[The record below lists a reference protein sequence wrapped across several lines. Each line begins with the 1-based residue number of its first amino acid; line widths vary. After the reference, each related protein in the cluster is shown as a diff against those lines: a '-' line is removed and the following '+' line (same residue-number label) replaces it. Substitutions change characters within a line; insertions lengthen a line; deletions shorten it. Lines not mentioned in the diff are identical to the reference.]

1 MTIVKWLYIKQL
13 IGIFT
18 LQLISGHWLIEIGW
32 TMIILSVLVKPPYG
46 GFHSH
51 GGTPKTLDG
60 LYHGKSIHKWMITG
74 GTSIL
79 GNLHI
84 IIRACEHCESCFFS
98 FEWSDSGYHH
108 HGDGGIAFAKS
119 MTSIELAVVSGFSH
133 HFTYLVFVDSLPL
146 SLFGVAGVIFRVHW
160 PRPCLPSVAGSA
172 FGAVA
177 GSDAA
182 FGGLGAGRVGLG
194 GGLALVGKPD
204 AVAIG
209 PMSRGA
215 PFGGGT
221 RGGVGANLWAMSTAR
236 DL

>member
-1 MTIVKWLYIKQL
+1 M
-13 IGIFT
+13 
-18 LQLISGHWLIEIGW
+18 
-32 TMIILSVLVKPPYG
+32 
-46 GFHSH
+46 
-51 GGTPKTLDG
+51 
-60 LYHGKSIHKWMITG
+60 
-74 GTSIL
+74 
-79 GNLHI
+79 
-84 IIRACEHCESCFFS
+84 FFS

-160 PRPCLPSVAGSA
+160 PRPCLPPVAGSA